1 MVIYVRMIAEML
13 VIAIFIYFVS
23 GRLMGSKVNFTKR
36 ILSVVLGIVL
46 TTFVYWYS
54 YLRYTEFMDDA
65 FATMLTDTSTVIW
78 IGSMLMISML
88 FYLILEL
95 FDPIELGDRGE
106 RITNRKFIWKRLRSR
121 WRRQKRLSKVL
132 EIAVK
137 NGISSTLKYARH
149 RENNYELAV
158 AFRRTLEEA
167 GGVFVKFGQVLS
179 TRTDLFAPVFIEE
192 LSQLQ
197 QNVKALPKEQVTE
210 ILRKSMT
217 QPIEEVFS
225 KLEKE
230 PLASASIGQIHR
242 GVLRKTNEEVII
254 KMQRPEV
261 SAIMRDDL
269 DILLEFAE
277 WVSSKSSWAQNI
289 GFRELAVGFANGLRE
304 EIDFEIEMR
313 NMIQVSNAL
322 EDSKN
327 HVKIPKVYRE
337 YSNSTII
344 VMQYFQGKSISQGDA
359 VFRHFTVEPKN
370 FGRTVLF
377 SFLEQMLFS
386 GIFHADPHPG
396 NIFIDETDGKP
407 ILLDFGSVG
416 RLTAPQQEALNHFI
430 IGIQQ
435 NDASIVHDAVRKLVE
450 NSEKI
455 DGAKFEQAIGEIL
468 LKISYVDR
476 IPTAELIHSLFDVIR
491 EFGLAFYP
499 SVGIALRSLIS
510 LDSTLHTIDPNF
522 DMFTEAKSFAKEY
535 KTSVL
540 KKPFKQPLATKER
553 IEEELVLILPEV
565 AKLPKRIDQL
575 IRRVEGGKII
585 LHHDVFSDKHN
596 SGFVMQLF
604 SRFVLLMSGITFGFI
619 SAALLAIA
627 QFIDT
632 VYAIYLNTAAYGG
645 LFLCVILLVRLS
657 IQAIRDMKRSNQYK

>member
-1 MVIYVRMIAEML
+1 MVIYIRMIAEML

-149 RENNYELAV
+149 RENNHELAV

-167 GGVFVKFGQVLS
+167 GGVFIKFGQVLS

-210 ILRKSMT
+210 ILRKSMA

-269 DILLEFAE
+269 DILVEFAE
-277 WVSSKSSWAQNI
+277 WVSSKSTWAQNI

-313 NMIQVSNAL
+313 NMIQVKNAL

-327 HVKIPKVYRE
+327 QVKIPKVYRE

-344 VMQYFQGKSISQGDA
+344 VMQYFQGKSISKGDA

-370 FGRTVLF
+370 SGAPCCFH
-377 SFLEQMLFS
+377 SWSKCCFLAYSTL
-386 GIFHADPHPG
+386 I
-396 NIFIDETDGKP
+396 
-407 ILLDFGSVG
+407 
-416 RLTAPQQEALNHFI
+416 
-430 IGIQQ
+430 
-435 NDASIVHDAVRKLVE
+435 
-450 NSEKI
+450 
-455 DGAKFEQAIGEIL
+455 
-468 LKISYVDR
+468 R
-476 IPTAELIHSLFDVIR
+476 IPETSL
-491 EFGLAFYP
+491 
-499 SVGIALRSLIS
+499 
-510 LDSTLHTIDPNF
+510 ST
-522 DMFTEAKSFAKEY
+522 
-535 KTSVL
+535 
-540 KKPFKQPLATKER
+540 KPMANRFC
-553 IEEELVLILPEV
+553 LILV
-565 AKLPKRIDQL
+565 R
-575 IRRVEGGKII
+575 
-585 LHHDVFSDKHN
+585 
-596 SGFVMQLF
+596 
-604 SRFVLLMSGITFGFI
+604 
-619 SAALLAIA
+619 SAA
-627 QFIDT
+627 
-632 VYAIYLNTAAYGG
+632 
-645 LFLCVILLVRLS
+645 
-657 IQAIRDMKRSNQYK
+657 